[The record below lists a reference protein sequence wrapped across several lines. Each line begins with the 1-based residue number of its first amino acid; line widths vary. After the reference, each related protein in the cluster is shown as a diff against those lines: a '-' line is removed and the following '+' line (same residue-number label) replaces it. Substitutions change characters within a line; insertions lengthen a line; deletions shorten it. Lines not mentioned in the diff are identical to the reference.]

1 MSTGSF
7 DTAVL
12 KEGRKS
18 QEHHAVPGAFVCLFC
33 LLWFCFV
40 ILYQFLVVHTGEGK
54 IFLLDKALAYKRVK
68 KKETVLRLFFFLLM
82 FLFTG
87 MQI

>member
-7 DTAVL
+7 DSSIEGR
-12 KEGRKS
+12 KEGKKDGRKS

-40 ILYQFLVVHTGEGK
+40 ILYQSLVVHTGEGK

-68 KKETVLRLFFFLLM
+68 KRLF
-82 FLFTG
+82 
-87 MQI
+87 